1 MSVSDIGNHKDK
13 LTTCQLCIEAFYCL
27 VKNYLNPYMKEGGS
41 FAKKFTFYQQE
52 NEKSAIETI
61 HYLFFISLEDNLYL
75 IDITSHHRQQSG
87 TLL

>member
-1 MSVSDIGNHKDK
+1 MSVSDIGNHQDK

-27 VKNYLNPYMKEGGS
+27 VKNYLHPRKEEGGS

-61 HYLFFISLEDNLYL
+61 HYPFFISLQDNLYL
-75 IDITSHHRQQSG
+75 IGLTTDHNQGHG
-87 TLL
+87 E